1 MKEWQ
6 SYFYLDPRDLHP
18 SNPGK
23 AIGLIILLF
32 SLILLVLWF
41 FNIRPVSLY
50 LIPIYMVF
58 GVICLF
64 IGRIIHYERQE
75 EPPQKEDSHK
85 GETED
90 FDDYEPLMEE
100 ATKQG
105 K

>member
-6 SYFYLDPRDLHP
+6 SYFYLDHRDLHP

-32 SLILLVLWF
+32 SLILTILWVIG
-41 FNIRPVSLY
+41 IRVVDLY
-50 LIPIYMVF
+50 LIPIYMAF
-58 GVICLF
+58 GLICLF

-75 EPPQKEDSHK
+75 ETPPKEEPHK
-85 GETED
+85 GEMED

-100 ATKQG
+100 ATKKG

>member
-75 EPPQKEDSHK
+75 EPPQKEEPHQ

-90 FDDYEPLMEE
+90 FDDYESLMEKAE
-100 ATKQG
+100 KEG